1 VALYTN
7 ASKDR
12 VRDAVDFVELVSART
27 ELRRAGPARF
37 EGLCPFHE
45 ERTPSFGIDPGQ
57 KVYHC
62 FGCQASGDV
71 FTFVQETEGVD
82 FKGALELLAERY
94 GVELEREQED
104 PREAE
109 QRKRRGKLLELLSR
123 TTDYYERYLWESS
136 EASPAREYLRDRGLG
151 EEILREFRV
160 GYAPSAWD
168 RVLMASRR
176 GGFSVEELYA
186 TGLSQRSK
194 QNGQPYDRFRSR
206 IMFPLTDIRGR
217 VLGFGARAMRDE
229 QRPKYLNTS
238 DNDVYHKGLH
248 LYAADLAR
256 PHATRAG
263 SVLLCEGYTDAIALH
278 QAGMRNAVG
287 LMGTALTGDQV
298 GELARMAQTVLLA
311 LDADSAG
318 QEAMLRASGLA
329 AKRDLELRVVPLP
342 AGADPA
348 DLLQRDGPEAMAK
361 TVEASVPFVRFRVE
375 RVLASGDHSSPEG
388 QDRMIDELRP
398 VFVQVPPGAMRME
411 LARMVS
417 SRLAVP
423 ESVFEQRLLSERP
436 QSRARGGGQAQRGD
450 ASGAPLLDGGRR
462 RARSLSGREDTE
474 RAFLALC
481 IASPEEGEKALAG
494 LEVDE
499 HFSSDLLRRAVRH
512 LRGGDLREPM
522 SEGGAGGGGGRGLEE
537 DPELKSLLAE
547 LIVEAGREEADP
559 SMLEVQRLQLELARV
574 DRQIQQARGQDGGD
588 VSDLAHRRAEVKLQF
603 DRAYGQA
610 LERTTMSNDMGRR
623 P

>member
-1 VALYTN
+1 MALFTN
-7 ASKDR
+7 ESKDR

-37 EGLCPFHE
+37 EGLCPFHD

-94 GVELEREQED
+94 GVELQREQED

-109 QRKRRGKLLELLSR
+109 RRKARERLLELLSR
-123 TTDYYERYLWESS
+123 TAKYYERCLWDSS
-136 EASPAREYLRDRGLG
+136 EAARAREYLAGRGLG
-151 EEILREFRV
+151 EEMLREFRV

-168 RVLMASRR
+168 RVLLASRR
-176 GGFSVEELYA
+176 GGFSVAELYA
-186 TGLSQRSK
+186 TGLAQRSK

-217 VLGFGARAMRDE
+217 VLGFGARAMREE

-248 LYAADLAR
+248 LYGADLAR
-256 PHATRAG
+256 AHAARAG
-263 SVLLCEGYTDAIALH
+263 AVILCEGYTDAIALH
-278 QAGMRNAVG
+278 EAGMRNSVG

-298 GELARMAQTVLLA
+298 GELSRMAQTVLLA

-318 QEAMLRASGLA
+318 QEAMLRAAGLA
-329 AKRDLELRVVPLP
+329 AKRNLELRVVPLP

-348 DLLQRDGPEAMAK
+348 DLIQREGPQAMTAL
-361 TVEASVPFVRFRVE
+361 VERSVPFVRFRVE
-375 RVLASGDHSSPEG
+375 RVLAGGDDSSPEG

-398 VFVQVPPGAMRME
+398 VFAQVGPGAMRME
-411 LARMVS
+411 LTRMVC

-423 ESVFEQRLLSERP
+423 ESVLEQRLAARDGSARTGSAGP
-436 QSRARGGGQAQRGD
+436 ARGNARAQDQA
-450 ASGAPLLDGGRR
+450 GGRR
-462 RARSLSGREDTE
+462 AGNGARRSGTLLHGREDTE

-481 IASPEEGEKALAG
+481 IAAPDDGEKALAS
-494 LEVDE
+494 LDIDE
-499 HFSSDLLRRAVRH
+499 YFSSDLLRRAAKH
-512 LRGGDLREPM
+512 LRAGDLRAPM
-522 SEGGAGGGGGRGLEE
+522 AGSSPQTGAIEDEAELEA
-537 DPELKSLLAE
+537 LLAE
-547 LIVEAGREEADP
+547 LVVQGGRDAAHP
-559 SMLEVQRLQLELARV
+559 AMLEAQRLQLELARV
-574 DRQIQQARGQDGGD
+574 DRQIQRARGEQSGA
-588 VSDLAHRRAEVKLQF
+588 VSELAGRRAQVKREF
-603 DRAYGQA
+603 DRAYGRV
-610 LERTTMSNDMGRR
+610 LEETGDREG
-623 P
+623 

>member
-7 ASKDR
+7 ESKDR

-37 EGLCPFHE
+37 EGLCPFHD

-82 FKGALELLAERY
+82 FKGALELMAERY
-94 GVELEREQED
+94 GVELQREQED

-109 QRKRRGKLLELLSR
+109 RRKQRERLLELLSR
-123 TTDYYERYLWESS
+123 TATYYERYLWDSS
-136 EASPAREYLRDRGLG
+136 EAVRAREYLTGRGLTQ
-151 EEILREFRV
+151 EMLREFRV

-168 RVLMASRR
+168 RVLLASRR
-176 GGFSVEELYA
+176 GGFSVAELYA
-186 TGLSQRSK
+186 TGLAQRSK

-217 VLGFGARAMRDE
+217 VLGFGARAMRED

-248 LYAADLAR
+248 LYGADLAR
-256 PHATRAG
+256 AHAAKAG
-263 SVLLCEGYTDAIALH
+263 AVILCEGYTDAIALH

-298 GELARMAQTVLLA
+298 GELSRMAQTVLLA

-318 QEAMLRASGLA
+318 QEAMLRAAGLA
-329 AKRDLELRVVPLP
+329 AKRSLELRVVPLP

-348 DLLQRDGPEAMAK
+348 DLIQREGAQAMTAL
-361 TVEASVPFVRFRVE
+361 VERSVPFVRFRVE
-375 RVLASGDHSSPEG
+375 RVLASGDDSSPEV
-388 QDRMIDELRP
+388 QDRMIDELAP
-398 VFVQVPPGAMRME
+398 VFALVPAGTMRME
-411 LARMVS
+411 LTELVS
-417 SRLAVP
+417 NRFAVP
-423 ESVFEQRLLSERP
+423 DSVFEQRLAATGDSPRSGP
-436 QSRARGGGQAQRGD
+436 GKARGGGRGQRQSDGEHP
-450 ASGAPLLDGGRR
+450 GNGGRLAGR
-462 RARSLSGREDTE
+462 PMNRREDTE

-481 IASPEEGEKALAG
+481 IAAPEDGEKALAS
-494 LEVDE
+494 LDIDE
-499 HFSSDLLRRAVRH
+499 YFSSDLLRRAAKR
-512 LRGGDLREPM
+512 LRAGDLHAPMAAASQQVSALEDDRELQ
-522 SEGGAGGGGGRGLEE
+522 A
-537 DPELKSLLAE
+537 LLAE
-547 LIVEAGREEADP
+547 LVVQSGRDAAHP
-559 SMLEVQRLQLELARV
+559 AMLEAQRLQLELARV
-574 DRQIQQARGQDGGD
+574 DRQIQRARGERSGA
-588 VSDLAHRRAEVKLQF
+588 VSELAGRRAEVKREF
-603 DRAYGQA
+603 DRAYGRV
-610 LERTTMSNDMGRR
+610 LEETGDREG
-623 P
+623 